1 MKLRVST
8 NWDPDLPGKLAA
20 YPVES
25 LYGKLADDVIGGCR
39 PSFLLPQVSRE
50 EVAAHVGACH
60 EAGLTFSYL
69 VNTNCFNNIQYTREG
84 YHAIREL
91 LDWLASI
98 DVDELTVAVPY
109 LIRLV
114 KAHYPRFRVKV
125 SSVARINSVTRAR
138 QFEDMGV
145 DELIIDEMVNRDFAT
160 LAAIRQAVS
169 CPLEII
175 ANPCCVWE
183 CAQQQEHV
191 NHDGHASQTQSH
203 NDYCYMQYP
212 YVVCTA
218 QKLRDPANLIRARW
232 IRPEDLADYEAL
244 GIERFKVVER
254 FKTSDALCLAVDAY
268 SNRRFD
274 GNLLTLLTLPNR
286 GSFLRPNLDYFNKPD
301 KIDMRVIERVAEL
314 MEFSFADVVDI
325 PNQALDGFLD
335 HFKHQDCRRTSC
347 DACGY
352 CARVA
357 AKVARVDREAAE
369 RQAERLTAF
378 ARAIAGG
385 EIFG

>member
-8 NWDPDLPGKLAA
+8 NWDTDLPDRLSS

-50 EVAAHVGACH
+50 AVAAHVAACH
-60 EAGLTFSYL
+60 RAGLAFSYL
-69 VNTNCFNNIQYTREG
+69 VNTNCFNNVHYTREG
-84 YHAIREL
+84 YAAIREL
-91 LDWLASI
+91 LDWLAAI
-98 DVDELTVAVPY
+98 EVDELTIAVPY

-114 KAHYPRFRVKV
+114 KAHYPGFRVKV
-125 SSVARINSVTRAR
+125 SSVARVNTVTRAR
-138 QFEDMGV
+138 QFEDMGADEIIV
-145 DELIIDEMVNRDFAT
+145 DEMQNRDFAT
-160 LAAIRQAVS
+160 LAAIRQAVA

-203 NDYCYMQYP
+203 NNYCYMQYP
-212 YVVCTA
+212 YVVCTS
-218 QKLRDPANLIRARW
+218 QKLRDPAHLIRARW
-232 IRPEDLADYEAL
+232 IRPEDLAAYEAI

-268 SNRRFD
+268 AKRRFD
-274 GNLLTLLTLPNR
+274 GNLLALLTLPNR

-301 KIDMRVIERVAEL
+301 LIDMNVVARVAEL
-314 MEFSFADVVDI
+314 MNFSFTDVIDI
-325 PNQALDGFLD
+325 PNRALDGFLD
-335 HFKHQDCRRTSC
+335 FFKTHDCRRTSC

-352 CARVA
+352 CAGIA
-357 AKVARVDREAAE
+357 AKVAVVDRPAAA
-369 RQAERLTAF
+369 RQAERLEAF
-378 ARAIAGG
+378 AAAIAGG
-385 EIFG
+385 AIFG